1 MWRAL
6 AVAAVAGAIGAAGEA
21 LEATSENWDEKVL
34 KPVKAGKM
42 AFVKFLAP
50 W

>member
-1 MWRAL
+1 MKLLLVVSATLCAR
-6 AVAAVAGAIGAAGEA
+6 GAAEA
-21 LEATSENWDEKVL
+21 LEATSENWEEKVL

>member
-1 MWRAL
+1 MWKLL
-6 AVAAVAGAIGAAGEA
+6 AVAACGAIGAAAEA
-21 LEATSENWDEKVL
+21 FEATSENWDEKVL
-34 KPVKAGKM
+34 KPVKNGKM

>member
-1 MWRAL
+1 MWRSL
-6 AVAAVAGAIGAAGEA
+6 QLLAAVAVGRAAAEA
-21 LEATSENWDEKVL
+21 FEATSENWDEKVM